1 MQIRMEEVCR
11 RGVERIPEGAM
22 TEPDIFL
29 FEDGSYRAHMVL
41 REPWRGEWWTVGNSC
56 EKILLIRK
64 KREVMVTVL

>member
-29 FEDGSYRAHMVL
+29 FEEWGLQSAHGFAGAMERRMVDGREFL
-41 REPWRGEWWTVGNSC
+41 RKDFTDQ
-56 EKILLIRK
+56 
-64 KREVMVTVL
+64 KREVMVTVF